1 MAVLQ
6 LVEKGKLDLDAPLQ
20 RYVPGFPEKPWPVTC
35 RHLLC
40 HQSGVRQWT
49 DEEFRS
55 TRHYWNVA
63 ESMDFFKDDPSPSS
77 PARARSTP
85 ASATACSA
93 AAIEAPRDEAY
104 ADYLRESV
112 FVPAG
117 METARLDDVFALI
130 PHRAHGYQK
139 GPGGEI
145 VSTPCSPTRATAC
158 PAAASSPP
166 PRTSPAS
173 PSPSTSGALLTRDSR
188 EQMFTRQKGRDG
200 KLTGYG
206 LGWTVDGVRG
216 RREVYHV
223 GGQPRVSTVL
233 YMRPDQD
240 VAVVLLANLEGVSAP
255 LLELARQAAGH
266 RAQALGAAGSVL
278 GGAGALLRG
287 VEAEDRAH
295 RFLHRPVAGERR
307 REAVEVVGRADPLHA
322 QLGEHGAEQVAAL
335 VLPRGSWFI
344 FSRASACSSAEGRR
358 RALALPLVRPRG
370 SVGSSGAPARG
381 PAG

>member
-1 MAVLQ
+1 VQAIETAIDVAMRRHGIPGLSAAVTSAGALRLSAGYGMADVENSVAASPATVYRLASVSKPITAVAVLQ

-55 TRHYWNVA
+55 TRHYWSLA
-63 ESMDFFKDDPSPSS
+63 ESVDFFKDDPLAFEPGTRTLYTSLGYSLLG
-77 PARARSTP
+77 
-85 ASATACSA
+85 
-93 AAIEAPRDEAY
+93 AAIESASGQAY

-139 GPGGEI
+139 GPGGELVNSALSDTSNRMAGGGI
-145 VSTPCSPTRATAC
+145 VATAEDV
-158 PAAASSPP
+158 ARFALALH
-166 PRTSPAS
+166 A
-173 PSPSTSGALLTRDSR
+173 GALVTRDSR

-200 KLTGYG
+200 RLTGYG
-206 LGWTVDGVRG
+206 LGWTVDGGRG

-240 VAVVLLANLEGVSAP
+240 VAVVLLANLEGVSGP
-255 LLELARQAAGH
+255 LLELARQAAEI
-266 RAQALGAAGSVL
+266 AL
-278 GGAGALLRG
+278 
-287 VEAEDRAH
+287 
-295 RFLHRPVAGERR
+295 RP
-307 REAVEVVGRADPLHA
+307 
-322 QLGEHGAEQVAAL
+322 
-335 VLPRGSWFI
+335 
-344 FSRASACSSAEGRR
+344 
-358 RALALPLVRPRG
+358 
-370 SVGSSGAPARG
+370 
-381 PAG
+381 